1 MRWILD
7 IQFRNFLEIIKMI
20 FDENEEISL
29 EEPVDWEL
37 LSKIARKQNLLPLF
51 FEAASKIE
59 DYVNNDVYTKDQP
72 DVFSMVASQI
82 QRNNAFLDI
91 YEKITAKGIYPIA
104 IKGIVC
110 RQLYGDLGEHRP
122 SGDEDILI
130 EAKDFLK
137 IKEILKQESYKCL
150 SSNKKDDEL
159 TKLQE
164 VSFFNLEQE
173 LGLDVH
179 MELIG
184 NANEDR
190 ARMNSFFQKVHDHG
204 MFIEIYGINI
214 KVLEPTESLLFL
226 ILHAYKHFLGR
237 GIGIRQIIDI
247 LLYYKE
253 YKCRISM
260 EYLQEAL
267 KVCKVEKFWLDI
279 LYIGNQY
286 LGLCEEKPENTCCP
300 EELLQDILCGGVFGG
315 QEKSDFVTASVTL
328 ALKKGTQRYE
338 RLYTLFRAAFSTKEL
353 LMSAYPYLHE
363 KPWLFPMVWVRRW
376 IRYIQFAGKDV
387 WKISVEVLNKSTKR
401 MEFIKKYEK

>member
-82 QRNNAFLDI
+82 QRNNAFMDI
-91 YEKITAKGIYPIA
+91 YGKITSQGIYPIV

-130 EAKDFLK
+130 KVKDFSK
-137 IKEILKQESYKCL
+137 VKEILEQENYQCTL
-150 SSNKKDDEL
+150 SSKTDHEL
-159 TKLQE
+159 TRYQE
-164 VSFFNLEQE
+164 VSFFNREHNLCVE
-173 LGLDVH
+173 VH
-179 MELIG
+179 MDLIG
-184 NANEDR
+184 NANEER
-190 ARMNSFFQKVHDHG
+190 ARMNSFFQKVHEHSQTAQ
-204 MFIEIYGINI
+204 IYGMNV

-226 ILHAYKHFLGR
+226 FFHAYKHFLGR
-237 GIGIRQIIDI
+237 GTGIRQIMDI

-253 YKCRISM
+253 NKCRISM
-260 EYLQEAL
+260 EYFQEVL
-267 KVCKVEKFWLDI
+267 RICKINNFWLDI
-279 LYIGNQY
+279 LHIGNQY
-286 LGLCEEKPENTCCP
+286 LGLCEEKPENICCP

-338 RLYTLFRAAFSTKEL
+338 KLYTLFRAAFSTKEL
-353 LMSAYPYLHE
+353 LTSAYPYLHE